1 MKQSKI
7 YISEL
12 RYICIENIFNAY
24 EHLGCNCLHHSILVI
39 VNSYIENEN
48 ILLEKTIK
56 KFAAINLTIKTA
68 LCNHESVNQNNKS
81 TPEVFIQP
89 PTF

>member
-1 MKQSKI
+1 MFLQ
-7 YISEL
+7 
-12 RYICIENIFNAY
+12 CI

-89 PTF
+89 PTFK